1 MSDFT
6 MPIDEAFAVPDGTV
20 VVVGRVST
28 GEVRPGDSVDLCTPC
43 KTR

>member
-6 MPIDEAFAVPDGTV
+6 MPIDEAFAVPDGT